1 MIKITD
7 EQKKVMLQLGKKNST
22 FEMVPKPV
30 VDELVQL
37 RLLKYSINFT
47 DEGERVY
54 ETLLHGE

>member
-1 MIKITD
+1 MIKLTD

>member
-1 MIKITD
+1 MIKLTD
-7 EQKKVMLQLGKKNST
+7 EQKKVMLQLRNNST
-22 FEMVPKPV
+22 FEMFPKPV